1 MVNFSPKIEDAT
13 DNQLKHWISES
24 SPQYA
29 QIASNELIKRS
40 ISRLEETI
48 KKFNKQSSE
57 QTQKMIWLTWTI
69 VVLTIVMVVGLVIQ
83 IILAL

>member
-1 MVNFSPKIEDAT
+1 MLNFSPKIEDAT
-13 DNQLKHWISES
+13 EDQLKHWINET
-24 SPQYA
+24 SPHYA
-29 QIASNELIKRS
+29 QIASNEFIKRS
-40 ISRLEETI
+40 ILKLEKTI

-69 VVLTIVMVVGLVIQ
+69 VILTIVMVAGLIIQ